1 MITFTIK
8 VNKISRKKIKVE
20 ITRVTFTMFTIK
32 VEISKI
38 SNIIKAEMPKI
49 TFTIKVDIYNQGRD
63 VKNYL
68 V

>member
-8 VNKISRKKIKVE
+8 VNRYLKTKIKVE
-20 ITRVTFTMFTIK
+20 ITKVTFTMFTIR

-38 SNIIKAEMPKI
+38 SKIIKAEMPKI
-49 TFTIKVDIYNQGRD
+49 TFTIKVDIYIQGRD
-63 VKNYL
+63 VKNDL

>member
-63 VKNYL
+63 C
-68 V
+68 

>member
-1 MITFTIK
+1 
-8 VNKISRKKIKVE
+8 
-20 ITRVTFTMFTIK
+20 MFTIK

>member
-49 TFTIKVDIYNQGRD
+49 TFTIKVPGR
-63 VKNYL
+63 YL
-68 V
+68 QSR

>member
-8 VNKISRKKIKVE
+8 VNKISKKKIKVE